1 MRTDIEWLKSHGT
14 YADEAVEYFT
24 ERVAIIL
31 DLVPHKTPQAEWQA
45 RMMAWQELRTR
56 FKTQ

>member
-1 MRTDIEWLKSHGT
+1 MSTDMEWLAVHGT

-31 DLVPHKTPQAEWQA
+31 DSVPQAECSRA
-45 RMMAWQELRTR
+45 
-56 FKTQ
+56 